1 MEPPNK
7 RRRRNNAPAPE
18 KAHWLAHLGVCLP
31 DRELIVAT
39 DCGGSVGPPS
49 ALNDLGVRY
58 RHIFACESDPTS
70 QQLLSSQPEP
80 PERLFGSMIGRD
92 RGCFCLVSGRWM
104 PMPREQPDIYIS
116 NAGTHSPNPD
126 RFFAA
131 AKYIMEY
138 RPLVVILEDLVVAG
152 RQDQHGNLAADA
164 ILAFLSQAGGYEVD
178 AFPVLASHY
187 GLPQKRQRLYYVM
200 ISRQHLEPSDQA
212 PLQPVGN
219 ALESLRSLVH
229 DEPLD
234 AEDLLGELPSSTGT
248 VTGTPSQ
255 PTARVTDGPVG
266 SLLGMSSDATY
277 LHRRL
282 RHELRLPLDDL
293 SYFEVSGT
301 QLARWLRTY
310 READLC
316 QIHWLRAKSHQKEI
330 RFVSV
335 SQDAHR
341 AVMSFTGEIPSLTPT
356 TRLWSYRLQR
366 VLGGLEM
373 LKLQG
378 FKPETW
384 TLEPLSEASVCRVAG
399 SAMTVHMI
407 AALLAST
414 LSCTRL
420 PKATSSRCPAKSP
433 STVSLAELR
442 SRYAAIRQRLSGL
455 RRCAALGA

>member
-1 MEPPNK
+1 MQDECEPGSISLNIQDRE
-7 RRRRNNAPAPE
+7 RRAQNGAPTPRVSGKTCFQECFGRTRAVVQRIVQSVLFQVIVMMIIFANAI
-18 KAHWLAHLGVCLP
+18 WLAIQQEWRLRNAYAPLEG
-31 DRELIVAT
+31 RAQEAQ
-39 DCGGSVGPPS
+39 SQ
-49 ALNDLGVRY
+49 DLDLV
-58 RHIFACESDPTS
+58 FAIWF
-70 QQLLSSQPEP
+70 LLEMG
-80 PERLFGSMIGRD
+80 L
-92 RGCFCLVSGRWM
+92 
-104 PMPREQPDIYIS
+104 
-116 NAGTHSPNPD
+116 
-126 RFFAA
+126 RFFAEGKDFFFGPNQA
-131 AKYIMEY
+131 WNIFDS
-138 RPLVVILEDLVVAG
+138 LIVVE
-152 RQDQHGNLAADA
+152 DQHGNLAADA

-234 AEDLLGELPSSTGT
+234 AEDTMKPGTGSATPVRTRTNGET
-248 VTGTPSQ
+248 V
-255 PTARVTDGPVG
+255 VTDGPVG

-293 SYFEVSGT
+293 SYFEVAGT

-316 QIHWLRAKSHQKEI
+316 QIHWLRAKSHQRLGWI
-330 RFVSV
+330 S
-335 SQDAHR
+335 
-341 AVMSFTGEIPSLTPT
+341 IPSLTPT